1 METSDV
7 QVHGF
12 PWPKCCCPLYLPFM
26 YAREGTEIYNIQTK
40 FSPRK
45 FEVVHFGYET
55 IYFDRSFLPDW
66 FKVTKE
72 AL

>member
-1 METSDV
+1 
-7 QVHGF
+7 
-12 PWPKCCCPLYLPFM
+12 M